1 MSVHFALLGNPTGH
15 SPAPRMWNGLFA
27 RAGVEWRYA
36 AHDVRPG
43 ELGFWVDV
51 LRCGTLSG
59 AHVTMPL
66 KAQAADAADV
76 RDADVERAGVANWL
90 ALEHDELTAR
100 NLDVAAARALIGER
114 RFEQALV
121 LGAGGAA
128 RGLLTA
134 LAGACDAVAIV
145 SDDAEGAA
153 ALARQ
158 ANGWFAAAAARPWQQ
173 LGALAARSDLIVNA
187 TPLGMAGRDE
197 PSPLAAA
204 ELRPGARLYDLV
216 YRPDGSATPLQAAA
230 LEAGAEVVDGLAHFE
245 AQAVASLPHVG
256 LAPALAGDVTPAVAR
271 LAGRAGRRW
280 RG

>member
-43 ELGFWVDV
+43 ELGFWLDV

-90 ALEHDELTAR
+90 SLEHDELTAR
-100 NLDVAAARALIGER
+100 NLDVAAARVLIGER
-114 RFEQALV
+114 RFEHALV

-134 LAGACDAVAIV
+134 LTGTCDAVAIADV
-145 SDDAEGAA
+145 DHGAA
-153 ALARQ
+153 ATLARQ
-158 ANGWFAAAAARPWQQ
+158 GRGWFAVAAASRWTS
-173 LGALAARSDLIVNA
+173 AARSPPAA
-187 TPLGMAGRDE
+187 T
-197 PSPLAAA
+197 
-204 ELRPGARLYDLV
+204 
-216 YRPDGSATPLQAAA
+216 
-230 LEAGAEVVDGLAHFE
+230 
-245 AQAVASLPHVG
+245 
-256 LAPALAGDVTPAVAR
+256 
-271 LAGRAGRRW
+271 
-280 RG
+280 